1 MTVTTMI
8 IIYVIAILIMPSL
21 GIASLVSILCG
32 AIIKRIR
39 PNASKRAK
47 IIAMAISS
55 ICAVTSLWAIPLAFK
70 GDIAVDPSPVL
81 YILCFMFIGYASL
94 FHFLLSKFI
103 FKNTDVDK
111 VNIWL
116 MCIVIAVI
124 VVGHIFSFIMI
135 RWFA

>member
-1 MTVTTMI
+1 
-8 IIYVIAILIMPSL
+8 
-21 GIASLVSILCG
+21 
-32 AIIKRIR
+32 
-39 PNASKRAK
+39 
-47 IIAMAISS
+47 
-55 ICAVTSLWAIPLAFK
+55 LAFK